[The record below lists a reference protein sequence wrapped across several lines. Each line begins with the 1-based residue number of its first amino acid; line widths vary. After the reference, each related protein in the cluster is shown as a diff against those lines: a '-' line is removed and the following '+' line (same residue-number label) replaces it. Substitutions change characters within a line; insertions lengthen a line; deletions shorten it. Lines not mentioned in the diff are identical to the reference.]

1 MSTRDD
7 SLDVVL
13 RRRAGMLA
21 RAARGSL
28 AVLGGPDLE
37 VREDYRDPAAPEV
50 WIRGDVLVV
59 FQVDGIAISRVA
71 DNMTDMDE
79 VTSLPAEAVLD
90 AARSAVLDTVSRAV
104 GRKIEHELT
113 GALP

>member
-1 MSTRDD
+1 MSTGDG
-7 SLDVVL
+7 SLAAVL
-13 RRRAGMLA
+13 RRRASALA

-28 AVLGGPDLE
+28 APIGGPDLE

-59 FQVDGIAISRVA
+59 FQVDAIAVSRIA

-79 VTSLPAEAVLD
+79 IVNLPAEAVLD
-90 AARSAVLDTVSRAV
+90 ATRSAVLDTLCRAV
-104 GRKIEHELT
+104 GRQLERDVM
-113 GALP
+113 GAVS

>member
-1 MSTRDD
+1 MSPSDGA
-7 SLDVVL
+7 LAVEL
-13 RRRAGMLA
+13 RRRARTLA

-28 AVLGGPDLE
+28 LAIGGPDLE

-59 FQVDGIAISRVA
+59 FQVDAIAVSRIA

-79 VTSLPAEAVLD
+79 VASHPAEAVLD
-90 AARSAVLDTVSRAV
+90 ATRSAVLDTLCRAV
-104 GRKIEHELT
+104 GRQLERDVV
-113 GALP
+113 GAVS